1 MPTRLPKSEKS
12 EPAKRG
18 KLPPNRKLTVE
29 RVEAALRASL
39 GIKQLTADAL
49 GCTRQNLWK
58 FMEANPELKE
68 VVKEI
73 EESTLDLA
81 ENNIVTDIVT
91 GKNVKTSMWYAERK
105 GKDRGYSTRVETT
118 GANGEP
124 IKNTVI
130 TRRIVDPAPGD
141 RPKEVYDGTEEDNED
156 DGTGG

>member
-1 MPTRLPKSEKS
+1 MPKRLPKTTKS

-18 KLPPNRKLTVE
+18 KLPPARKLTLE
-29 RVEAALRASL
+29 RVEHALRACH

-68 VVKEI
+68 IVKEI
-73 EESTLDLA
+73 EDSTLDIA

-124 IKNTVI
+124 IKHTEI
-130 TRRIVDPAPGD
+130 RRTIVDPAPGNK
-141 RPKEVYDGTEEDNED
+141 PKEAYDGTEEDNED
-156 DGTGG
+156 GS